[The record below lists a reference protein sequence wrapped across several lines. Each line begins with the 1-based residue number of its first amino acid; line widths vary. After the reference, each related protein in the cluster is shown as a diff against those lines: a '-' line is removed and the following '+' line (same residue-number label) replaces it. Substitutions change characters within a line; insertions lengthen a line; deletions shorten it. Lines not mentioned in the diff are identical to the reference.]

1 MAQSAEEIIDRRR
14 LRRKLTFWRIVSL
27 LVAALGAGALTW
39 FTGEFDGRKEPHIA
53 QVKIEGP
60 IQEDSE
66 LLERLKEI
74 AESDA
79 VKGVIV
85 TVDSPGGTTAGGES
99 IFDAL
104 RKIAEKKPVVAQVG
118 TLAASAGYMI
128 ASAADHIV
136 ARKTSIVGSIGVLFQ
151 YPDVTQLLNKLG
163 IKMEA
168 IKSTPLKAEPNPFT
182 PASEEAKAMIRNVIM
197 DSYQW
202 FIDLVQSRRPLDHAQ
217 VVALADGAV
226 YTGRQAL
233 QKKLV
238 DQLGGEDE
246 AVEWLKTK
254 GVNEKLKVIE
264 WKKKESEGFFSAH
277 SAARLLARVLGI
289 PEESGSLLQELGGK
303 RLLQP
308 GLLSSWQVEAA
319 PADGQ

>member
-14 LRRKLTFWRIVSL
+14 LRRKLTFWRVVAL
-27 LVAALGAGALTW
+27 LVAALGVGALAW
-39 FTGEFDGRKEPHIA
+39 STGEFDGRNEPHIA

-66 LLERLKEI
+66 LLERLKKI

-104 RKIAEKKPVVAQVG
+104 RKIAEKKPVVSQVG

-163 IKMEA
+163 VKVET

-182 PASEEAKAMIRNVIM
+182 PASEQAKAMIRNVIM

-217 VVALADGAV
+217 AVALADGAV

-233 QKKLV
+233 EKKLV

-246 AVEWLKTK
+246 AIDWLKTK
-254 GVNEKLKVIE
+254 GVDQNLKVIE
-264 WKKKESEGFFSAH
+264 WKKKGSEGFFFSH
-277 SAARLLARVLGI
+277 SAARLIARVLGL
-289 PEESGSLLQELGGK
+289 PEDSGSLLREVAGEHLF
-303 RLLQP
+303 QP
-308 GLLSSWQVEAA
+308 GLLSTWQVETA
-319 PADGQ
+319 PASGQ